1 MSIEHTRKIYTI
13 DNKFYLVDIDNHCLY
28 DVKFIEDECYGLR
41 RFISCINGQNMYG
54 CINNKFEEVIKC
66 QYIFM
71 SMYSDYAYSVSFQN
85 PKKIYHN
92 DEKYFK
98 FLFNHKGIPI
108 NIIST
113 KENGLNKQTII
124 EFEEYIAITNFSNN
138 LAIGLSRNGK
148 LGIVRSNGSTFIE
161 AIYDYIRLNINEFHI
176 YAEIEG
182 EGVIIIYLPEK
193 KTWVRMT
200 KEYKFENYDIGE
212 RIFILKYKD
221 KCTAIDFSGRNI
233 IQPIYQKLQFKGN
246 YILAKNE
253 NNKTGV
259 ILKDN
264 PQTIIVPFEYTDII
278 PLDKEFFYIRDDEYI
293 GLYSINEK
301 KIIIPTILP
310 VNMQL
315 FPQYLGEGVIGYKL
329 NSEKG
334 FINFDG
340 EKQFTFN
347 GNFKTGFNNNFAYI
361 IQHNKCV
368 KIDKLGNKLEETEI
382 IIDKNE
388 EDDICWTEEDSW
400 DVMTDGA
407 FGKYPGGDID
417 YEKFGF

>member
-1 MSIEHTRKIYTI
+1 
-13 DNKFYLVDIDNHCLY
+13 
-28 DVKFIEDECYGLR
+28 
-41 RFISCINGQNMYG
+41 MYG

-98 FLFNHKGIPI
+98 FLINHKGIPI

-212 RIFILKYKD
+212 RIFILKYKV
-221 KCTAIDFSGRNI
+221 S
-233 IQPIYQKLQFKGN
+233 IQ
-246 YILAKNE
+246 
-253 NNKTGV
+253 
-259 ILKDN
+259 
-264 PQTIIVPFEYTDII
+264 
-278 PLDKEFFYIRDDEYI
+278 
-293 GLYSINEK
+293 
-301 KIIIPTILP
+301 
-310 VNMQL
+310 
-315 FPQYLGEGVIGYKL
+315 
-329 NSEKG
+329 
-334 FINFDG
+334 
-340 EKQFTFN
+340 
-347 GNFKTGFNNNFAYI
+347 
-361 IQHNKCV
+361 
-368 KIDKLGNKLEETEI
+368 
-382 IIDKNE
+382 
-388 EDDICWTEEDSW
+388 
-400 DVMTDGA
+400 
-407 FGKYPGGDID
+407 
-417 YEKFGF
+417 

>member
-1 MSIEHTRKIYTI
+1 MSIEHIRKIYTI

-66 QYIFM
+66 QYICM
-71 SMYSDYAYSVSFQN
+71 SMYSDYAYSVSFRN

-92 DEKYFK
+92 DEKYFN
-98 FLFNHKGIPI
+98 FLINHKGIPI

-124 EFEEYIAITNFSNN
+124 EFEEYIAITNFRNN

-182 EGVIIIYLPEK
+182 EGVIVIYLPEK

-212 RIFILKYKD
+212 RIFILKYND

-264 PQTIIVPFEYTDII
+264 PQSIIVPFEYTDII
-278 PLDKEFFYIRDDEYI
+278 PLDKEFFYIRNDEYI

-361 IQHNKCV
+361 IQYNKCV

>member
-98 FLFNHKGIPI
+98 FLINHKGIPI

-193 KTWVRMT
+193 KH
-200 KEYKFENYDIGE
+200 G
-212 RIFILKYKD
+212 
-221 KCTAIDFSGRNI
+221 
-233 IQPIYQKLQFKGN
+233 
-246 YILAKNE
+246 
-253 NNKTGV
+253 
-259 ILKDN
+259 
-264 PQTIIVPFEYTDII
+264 
-278 PLDKEFFYIRDDEYI
+278 
-293 GLYSINEK
+293 
-301 KIIIPTILP
+301 
-310 VNMQL
+310 
-315 FPQYLGEGVIGYKL
+315 
-329 NSEKG
+329 
-334 FINFDG
+334 
-340 EKQFTFN
+340 
-347 GNFKTGFNNNFAYI
+347 
-361 IQHNKCV
+361 
-368 KIDKLGNKLEETEI
+368 
-382 IIDKNE
+382 
-388 EDDICWTEEDSW
+388 
-400 DVMTDGA
+400 
-407 FGKYPGGDID
+407 
-417 YEKFGF
+417 